1 MEVGGVNWNLHSENF
16 PGHKNPTSA
25 ATTSTTT
32 TPSTT
37 PTATPTAT
45 TSTTTTTTPS
55 TTSNQ
60 RFFSKPQKIFFI
72 LPLKDQHTI

>member
-25 ATTSTTT
+25 ATATTT
-32 TPSTT
+32 GKP
-37 PTATPTAT
+37 
-45 TSTTTTTTPS
+45 TTTTTTTSS

>member
-1 MEVGGVNWNLHSENF
+1 MEFDGVNCNLHSENF

-37 PTATPTAT
+37 PTTTTP
-45 TSTTTTTTPS
+45 STTTPTTTPS